1 MIRLFIIS
9 YPSGNKNFLIQV
21 DGINKY
27 SVDMKKASLFI
38 YSGFLE
44 SPQDNAIKILRKRI
58 SCLIKK
64 DYGMFYIVMDKLRYE
79 YVRMLTEFTAKG
91 VVIVTKEFSGDDSG
105 GLFLSL
111 APIVNPRDRIL
122 TICDAK
128 NLGGDLLNIIDLLY
142 PEFKYN
148 IVFLG
153 NREGVEEP
161 VYVHLGRSK
170 LVRKFS
176 RKEETEHVFNGI
188 MLLRG
193 SLYKWMERR
202 LYKRPNLANLDFT
215 EVLNDYISSGGKIYG
230 YIIR

>member
-1 MIRLFIIS
+1 M
-9 YPSGNKNFLIQV
+9 
-21 DGINKY
+21 DDINKY
-27 SVDMKKASLFI
+27 SVDMKKAGLFI
-38 YSGFLE
+38 YSGFLK
-44 SPQDNAIKILRKRI
+44 SPKDNAIKILKKRI
-58 SCLIKK
+58 SCLIEK
-64 DYGMFYIVMDKLRYE
+64 DYGMFYIVMDKLRHE
-79 YVRMLTEFTAKG
+79 YVRMLAEFTAQR

-111 APIVNPRDRIL
+111 APIVSPRDRIL
-122 TICDAK
+122 TICDVE
-128 NLGGDLLNIIDLLY
+128 NLDGDLLNIIDLLY

-148 IVFLG
+148 IVFLE
-153 NREGVEEP
+153 NREGVEKP

-193 SLYKWMERR
+193 SLYKWIGRR
-202 LYKRPNLANLDFT
+202 LYKRPDLANLDFT

-230 YIIR
+230 YIMP